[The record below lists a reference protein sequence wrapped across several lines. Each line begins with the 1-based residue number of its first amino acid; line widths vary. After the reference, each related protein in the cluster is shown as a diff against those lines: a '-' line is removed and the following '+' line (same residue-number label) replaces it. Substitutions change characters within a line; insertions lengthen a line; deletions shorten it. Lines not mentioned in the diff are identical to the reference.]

1 MKEKIEKYFLALNL
15 KSSKIQKGDFLILNL
30 IHKFINFLKK
40 NNPLTLTLSPQA
52 GRGDWIDYFFV
63 VNTKSKE
70 GVRSIFLFQNEILK
84 RGFKEVLLCL
94 FFEKNSIKSPLTNLH
109 LVKKLVKLTGSS
121 PSTCGRVK
129 FSARK
134 FWEGVRNKIK
144 KSPFLK
150 FF

>member
-70 GVRSIFLFQNEILK
+70 GVRSIFYSKMKYWREDSK
-84 RGFKEVLLCL
+84 RFYY
-94 FFEKNSIKSPLTNLH
+94 
-109 LVKKLVKLTGSS
+109 
-121 PSTCGRVK
+121 
-129 FSARK
+129 AY
-134 FWEGVRNKIK
+134 
-144 KSPFLK
+144 FLK
-150 FF
+150 KIVSFIPSPRLRGEG